1 MCDVVGVLGIFC
13 GVPRESECFYINVV
27 MEQMFLTVRGDV
39 QGSFRVTLGVSPVF
53 VHVLLR
59 PGWGAWRCFH
69 RTPPRFFSSVLI

>member
-39 QGSFRVTLGVSPVF
+39 RGSFRVTLDDDLLIYYSDKYIYEYNTYKGVN
-53 VHVLLR
+53 
-59 PGWGAWRCFH
+59 
-69 RTPPRFFSSVLI
+69 TYK